1 MGNGAVDPVSTA
13 HRRCR
18 LPRGIPDRL
27 DGRVRHRAVILAAAV
42 AAVSAAVSTAAPAQG
57 TAIPACPPT
66 AAPPDAVLCL
76 VNAARA
82 ARSVAPLR
90 ADTRLTGATQRFAAA
105 LGTSAPLTH
114 RLEGGPSAQARIA
127 ASGYGGGRDKGFDF
141 MEVLGRSF
149 GAAATPEQRVQA
161 WLGDDVIRR
170 ALLTRRFRDI
180 GVGTRTSGDTTTYV
194 VVVAVPLKAT
204 RTARASSNR
213 ASGSSRRSP
222 NSSRSWATR

>member
-18 LPRGIPDRL
+18 LPRGVPDRL
-27 DGRVRHRAVILAAAV
+27 DRRVRHRAVIVAAAV
-42 AAVSAAVSTAAPAQG
+42 AAVSTAAPAGG
-57 TAIPACPPT
+57 TAMPPCSPT

-76 VNAARA
+76 VNAARG

-90 ADTRLTGATQRFAAA
+90 ADTRLTGAAQRFAAA
-105 LGTSAPLTH
+105 LGTSGPLTH

-141 MEVLGRSF
+141 TEVLGRSF

-170 ALLTRRFRDI
+170 ALLTKRFRDI

-204 RTARASSNR
+204 RTARASSKR